1 VGPTVRAIAALSAGE
16 RARLANDSVAA
27 RLAAVTREPDGVPV
41 AHLFVR
47 LRTPDVAPLLSLG
60 ARLGTRAGTL
70 VSARVPLTS
79 LGRLLADDAV
89 AAVYA
94 SPPWVP
100 INDVGTGLIGVAGL
114 RRLVGPDDFSGP
126 VGRGVIV
133 GLVDTGL
140 DFTHED
146 FLVDSLG
153 RSRVL
158 YLWDQALPGAG
169 PGSVGGATFSYGV
182 ECRQEDLTTAG
193 CPSREVNGHG
203 THVMGTA
210 AGDGSGSGGLPTG
223 QFAGVAP
230 GADLIVVKSTL
241 LPDAVVDGV
250 NYIFRRA
257 EQLGRPA
264 VVNLSLGSQWGP
276 HDGTLPEEQVLDSLV
291 GPGRIVVAAAGND
304 GDNGNSTPPVGAVHF
319 HAQATLAAPDTASFT
334 VSVPPYTP
342 TVGPSTNYVV
352 LQLWYAASDTLSVT
366 VVRPDGSSATSGA
379 TGSAAVVEDG
389 AQGRIHID
397 NGPGSSV
404 ALSPDN
410 LAFIALGDFLG
421 GSGVQGGVWTIRL
434 SSLAAHS
441 GRPVHLWVAGGA
453 LGPGGGAIAA
463 VSLLTRSTNG
473 YLVTSP
479 ATATR
484 VLAVGA
490 YAARLSWVDITG
502 RPESFSSQERLGDLW
517 SNSSPGP
524 RRDGVLKP
532 DIVAPGRG
540 VASSRSRF
548 AAVSSGLILPDGRHW
563 INWGT
568 SMAAPFVT
576 GSVGLLLERRPDLT
590 PEVARAL
597 LTGAAQTDSFAVRA
611 YDGGPG
617 GTPNASWG
625 YGKLYVPAAL
635 GALVQ
640 LAALRPGSA
649 SDAIAGR
656 VVPAGAFR
664 VLHLLVIG
672 DPDSTTVL
680 DSLAVTAA
688 GSLSVGTAVTSLKV
702 YRDTAGGGVVPAG
715 TPLLVVPLAAGT
727 ARVMLRVGPDTI
739 QRGDTSSFVVT
750 TQLASGAAIPTGQ
763 TLRLDV
769 ASAGD
774 IFLRTRSGRP
784 VVVQGIPF
792 RGPVVTLQAPGQ
804 LAIRALPLGNTG
816 APVPSTPGS
825 RFPVLRVELA
835 AGAEE
840 PVAVQQFGVTAT
852 GSDPAAMLRVIL
864 DENRNGVVDDGEPV
878 LAEST
883 TALRGDSGVLL
894 SFAPSSLTVLAGT
907 SVQFVMDVRTSGA
920 APNGA
925 QFSGTVALSRVHT
938 RSLYSGLADSYAVVG
953 ALTSGTVATS
963 LLAGGEGF
971 NLSENPVRG
980 SSVIINYAGAPRR
993 VGIYTFTG
1001 ALIREF
1007 AAPQSGRV
1015 VWDLTTD
1022 DGRPAVNGVYVVV
1035 VDLGGSVIR
1044 HRLYVARKAGP

>member
-1 VGPTVRAIAALSAGE
+1 MGPTVRAIAALSAGE
-16 RARLANDSVAA
+16 RARLVNDSAAA
-27 RLAAVTREPDGVPV
+27 RLATVTREPDGVPV

-47 LRTPDVAPLLSLG
+47 LRTTDVAPLLSLG

-79 LGRLLADDAV
+79 LGRLLADEAV

-94 SPPWVP
+94 SPRWVP
-100 INDVGTGLIGVAGL
+100 INDIGTGLVGVAGL

-140 DFTHED
+140 DFTHAD

-158 YLWDQALPGAG
+158 YLWDQTLPGSG
-169 PGSVGGATFSYGV
+169 PGTVGATTFSYGV
-182 ECRQEDLTTAG
+182 ECRQEDLTAAG
-193 CPSREVNGHG
+193 CPSRDADGHG

-210 AGDGSGSGGLPTG
+210 AGDGSGSGALPAG

-230 GADLIVVKSTL
+230 GADLIVVKTDGTPTL
-241 LPDAVVDGV
+241 VVDGV
-250 NYIFRRA
+250 NYVFRRA

-264 VVNLSLGSQWGP
+264 VVNLSLGRQWGP
-276 HDGTLPEEQVLDSLV
+276 HDGTLPEEEVLDSLV

-304 GDNGNSTPPVGAVHF
+304 GDNGNATPLVGAVHL
-319 HAQATLAAPDTASFT
+319 HAQATLAAPDTASFS
-334 VSVPPYTP
+334 VSVPSYTR
-342 TVGPSTNYVV
+342 TVGPSTNYVL

-366 VVRPDGSSATSGA
+366 VVRPDGSSSTSGV
-379 TGSAAVVEDG
+379 TGSASVTEDG
-389 AQGRIHID
+389 TQGQIYIA
-397 NGPGSSV
+397 NGPGTSI

-421 GSGVQGGVWTIRL
+421 GTAVQAGVWTIRVT
-434 SSLAAHS
+434 SLAAHS
-441 GRPVHLWVAGGA
+441 GRPVHLWAT
-453 LGPGGGAIAA
+453 GGGLGLPDAIKG
-463 VSLLTRSTNG
+463 VTLLTRATNG

-484 VLAVGA
+484 VLAVGS
-490 YAARLSWVDITG
+490 YVSRLSWVDVTG
-502 RPESFSSQERLGDLW
+502 RTVSHPIQERLGDLAL
-517 SNSSPGP
+517 SSSPGP
-524 RRDGVLKP
+524 RRDGELKP
-532 DIVAPGRG
+532 DLAAPGKS
-540 VASSRSRF
+540 VASALSRF
-548 AAVSSGLILPDGRHW
+548 TSVSLQRVMPDGRHW
-563 INWGT
+563 INEGT

-590 PEVARAL
+590 PETARAL
-597 LTGAAQTDSFAVRA
+597 LTGFAQTDSFTVRG

-617 GTPNASWG
+617 GTPNPSWG

-640 LAALRPGSA
+640 LAALRPGRA

-656 VVPAGAFR
+656 LVPAGEFR

-672 DPDSTTVL
+672 DPDSTSVL

-688 GSLSVGTAVTSLKV
+688 GSVALGTAVTGLKL
-702 YRDTAGGGVVPAG
+702 YRDIAGSGVVPAG
-715 TPLLVVPLAAGT
+715 APLLVQPLAAGSP
-727 ARVMLRVGPDTI
+727 RVMLRVGPDTI
-739 QRGDTSSFVVT
+739 QRGDTISFVLT
-750 TQLASGAAIPTGQ
+750 TQLASGVAIPTGQ

-774 IFLRTRSGRP
+774 VFLRTRSGRP
-784 VVVQGIPF
+784 VAVQGIPF
-792 RGPVVTLQAPGQ
+792 RGPLVTLQAPGQ

-852 GSDPAAMLRVIL
+852 GNDPAAMLRVIL
-864 DENRNGVVDDGEPV
+864 DENRNGVVDDAEPV
-878 LAEST
+878 FAEST
-883 TALRGDSGVLL
+883 ATLRGDSGVLL
-894 SFAPSSLTVLAGT
+894 SFAPSNLTVPAG
-907 SVQFVMDVRTSGA
+907 SSMQFIMDLRTSGA

-925 QFSGTVALSRVHT
+925 RFSGAVALSRVHT
-938 RSLYSGLADSYAVVG
+938 RALYSGLADRDSIAG
-953 ALTSGTVATS
+953 PLTSGTVTTS
-963 LLAGGEGF
+963 LLGAAEAF

-1001 ALIREF
+1001 VLIREF
-1007 AAPQSGRV
+1007 AAPQSGSV
-1015 VWDLTTD
+1015 VWDLTSD
-1022 DGRPAVNGVYVVV
+1022 DGRPVVNGVYVVV
-1035 VDLGGSVIR
+1035 VDLGGSVTR
-1044 HRLYVARKAGP
+1044 HRLFVARRAGP